1 MLAYFSDTDNF
12 MQLVSGDNSIEVMA
26 DKSTSYK
33 GLDEEYLQC
42 NEKLREALRQKK
54 ETILNMALK
63 TKYGL
68 HA

>member
-54 ETILNMALK
+54 RNNPQH
-63 TKYGL
+63 GS
-68 HA
+68 